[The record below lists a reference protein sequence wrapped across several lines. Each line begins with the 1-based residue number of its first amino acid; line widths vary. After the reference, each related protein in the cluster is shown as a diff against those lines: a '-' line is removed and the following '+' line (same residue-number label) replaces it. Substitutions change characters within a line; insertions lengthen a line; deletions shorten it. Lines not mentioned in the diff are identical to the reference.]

1 MHNFYAPGDSL
12 RWAEL
17 VELLHGK
24 IDALAEA
31 FAARVLEIP
40 EYADNQLGPGDLEA
54 TARETFRRLVDG
66 LRGRK
71 QHRLPGEEAG
81 PEPEME
87 SLLGFAAGLGAKR
100 ARAGIPPEALI
111 SAVRLDFSIIWECL
125 LQIADA
131 RDAALLA
138 SRVDRVWRVV
148 DEFATRTH
156 TSYLTERV
164 RMAQEESSIRREF
177 IARLFNQSSP
187 SAETVSQVAAAL
199 GVDAAAHFG
208 LAAASGDAAVALR
221 KAAAGP
227 GSGPGHRSRFF
238 VHEFGGNTYA
248 FWPSAAHR
256 DPPRPPMPAALTG
269 VPCGY
274 VPEAAGLRALPV
286 AARTAESLASL
297 LRPTDS
303 GPLSAEAAWA
313 RLAKQQLDDAGLDLL
328 ADLDAALSSCR
339 GGERE
344 RLEETVRQYLS
355 TGSVTA
361 TAQQLFCHRNTIL
374 NRISRFQELT
384 GLDLAVPAQAARL
397 VVAWA

>member
-1 MHNFYAPGDSL
+1 MHNFHSPGDSR
-12 RWAEL
+12 RWSEL

-24 IDALAEA
+24 IDALAEV

-71 QHRLPGEEAG
+71 RQPTPGDEAG
-81 PEPEME
+81 REPEME
-87 SLLGFAAGLGAKR
+87 SLLGFAADLGAKR

-125 LQIADA
+125 LQIADT

-164 RMAQEESSIRREF
+164 RMAQEESSIRREI

-208 LAAASGDAAVALR
+208 LAAASGASAAALR

-227 GSGPGHRSRFF
+227 GTGPGHRSRFY
-238 VHEFGGNTYA
+238 VHDFGGNTYA
-248 FWPSAAHR
+248 FWPLPPHGN
-256 DPPRPPMPAALTG
+256 PPRPAVPAALAG

-274 VPEAAGLRALPV
+274 VPEAAGLRAVPA
-286 AARTAESLASL
+286 AARTAESLAAL
-297 LRPTDS
+297 LLPTDS

-328 ADLDAALSSCR
+328 ADLNAALSPCR

-344 RLEETVRQYLS
+344 RLEETVRHYLE
-355 TGSVTA
+355 TGSVTT

-384 GLDLAVPAQAARL
+384 GIDLAVPAQAARL